1 MKRVYSREEVC
12 MGCKLCEIACI
23 VEHSLSKDIIKAYK
37 EERPRTLSKARVEEE
52 GPASFSIMCRHCI
65 DPECLEACITGA
77 LYRVNGDGPVLVDQ
91 RRCVGCW
98 MCVMACPYGSIERDS
113 RNGRRVISKCDLCP
127 DRRTPACVDAC
138 PNRALFYEER

>member
-1 MKRVYSREEVC
+1 

-52 GPASFSIMCRHCI
+52 GPISFCIMCRHCI

-77 LYRVNGDGPVLVDQ
+77 LYRVSGDGPVLVNP

-98 MCVMACPYGSIERDS
+98 MCVMACPYGSIERDF

-127 DRRTPACVDAC
+127 DRRIPACVEAC